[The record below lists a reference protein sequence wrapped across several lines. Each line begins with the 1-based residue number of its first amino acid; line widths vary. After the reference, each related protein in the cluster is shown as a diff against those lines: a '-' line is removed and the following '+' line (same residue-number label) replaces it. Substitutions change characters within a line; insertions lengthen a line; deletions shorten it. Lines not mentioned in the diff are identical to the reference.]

1 MVRFLVL
8 YDMPEDPA
16 AFDKHYNEIHI
27 PLARQLPGLLRYTV
41 SRNLAPVRG
50 GKQYYLVAE
59 LDWESTEAMQA
70 AFASE
75 IGRQTGAD
83 VAKFAPG
90 DKSHSLV
97 FEVTE
102 A

>member
-8 YDMPEDPA
+8 YDPPEDPA

-27 PLARQLPGLLRYTV
+27 PLARQLPGLVRYTV
-41 SRNLAPVRG
+41 SRNLTPVR

-59 LDWESTEAMQA
+59 LDWESMEAMQA

-75 IGRQTGAD
+75 IGQQTGAD
-83 VAKFAPG
+83 VPKFAPG
-90 DKSHSLV
+90 DKSHSLI
-97 FEVTE
+97 FEVAE
-102 A
+102 V

>member
-8 YDMPEDPA
+8 YDIPEDPA
-16 AFDKHYNEIHI
+16 AFDEHYNEIHI

-41 SRNLAPVRG
+41 SRDVAPVRG
-50 GKQYYLVAE
+50 GKEYHLVAE
-59 LDWESTEAMQA
+59 LDWESVADMQA

-75 IGRQTGAD
+75 IGQRTAAD
-83 VAKFAPG
+83 VPKFAPTG
-90 DKSHSLV
+90 VHSLV
-97 FEVTE
+97 YEVVE

>member
-8 YDMPEDPA
+8 YDTPDDPA

-41 SRNLAPVRG
+41 SRDVTPVR

-59 LDWESTEAMQA
+59 MDWESREAMQA

-75 IGRQTGAD
+75 IGQQTGAD
-83 VAKFAPG
+83 VPKFAPAG
-90 DKSHSLV
+90 KSHSLI

-102 A
+102 V

>member
-27 PLARQLPGLLRYTV
+27 PLAKQLPGLLRYTV
-41 SRNLAPVRG
+41 SRNIAPVRG

-75 IGRQTGAD
+75 IGRETGAD
-83 VAKFAPG
+83 VPKFAPG

-97 FEVTE
+97 FEVAE
-102 A
+102 V